1 MTAAIALL
9 VLKQDELSGGSGFA
23 RSRIRPGDGGSAGGA
38 QLSPTAREEIRLRGV
53 LIYEH
58 PSDERRK
65 SMTLSRNT
73 WIAIGVLMVVAAIVA
88 IGLVASGG
96 GGAGGAY

>member
-1 MTAAIALL
+1 MN
-9 VLKQDELSGGSGFA
+9 D
-23 RSRIRPGDGGSAGGA
+23 
-38 QLSPTAREEIRLRGV
+38 
-53 LIYEH
+53 

-73 WIAIGVLMVVAAIVA
+73 WIAIGVLMVVAAIVV

-96 GGAGGAY
+96 GAGGAY